1 MEDYVLLFASS
12 SSTTAWTALAI
23 LVPLVIFVGRRL
35 WTSSRD
41 DDRDIP
47 RAPGAIP
54 VIGHALLYKHDPPGF
69 LNKACEQV
77 GPIFRINLAGKHMI
91 LIGRDCA
98 ALRQVATSTESIC
111 SARDAVAAIGFEE
124 TLGYRNVHVGT
135 DIHKQILKG
144 VLFEPT
150 KYKAEIPKLYQAVER
165 AFGTELSLFQDDGDV
180 INVPD
185 FLQLVRRVIMRA
197 TVERL
202 LGLTFLEHGG
212 PQFVTDF
219 SEFQDALEDATA
231 KAAVLPRWIALPA
244 CLWPVKKRRLMLQT
258 KIVAILKRVFQDK
271 ESVLGLW
278 LETVKED
285 QSVEEIAEL
294 IVGLLFAAHKNPAIG
309 AAQAFLFLKERATP
323 EDRTQC
329 QAETK
334 RMAESPTANT
344 LESCHRLK
352 RVCLETLRLT
362 AHSIGAVRTARKD
375 FLLDQTKYVVKMGET
390 IGLSHIAQSLDES
403 AWKNATQF
411 DTTLHEDA
419 LYQDPYKFTT
429 FSHGIHKCPGQLLA
443 TSNMIITLAV
453 LMAKYD
459 VTVSINLPPVSFE
472 RATLAQREGPV
483 PVSMELKTAITT
495 FGRAPAVATMTRS

>member
-1 MEDYVLLFASS
+1 MEDNALPFASYS
-12 SSTTAWTALAI
+12 PATVWTTIAVF
-23 LVPLVIFVGRRL
+23 VPLLIFVGRRL
-35 WTSSRD
+35 WTSSSD
-41 DDRDIP
+41 DDRGIP
-47 RAPGAIP
+47 TAPGAIP

-69 LNKACEQV
+69 LNKTCEQV

-91 LIGRDCA
+91 LIGRDCP
-98 ALRQVATSTESIC
+98 ALRQVTNSTESIC
-111 SARDAVAAIGFEE
+111 SARDAVAAFGFEE
-124 TLGYRNVHVGT
+124 ILGYQNVHVGT

-144 VLFEPT
+144 VLFEPS

-165 AFGTELSLFQDDGDV
+165 AFDAELSLFQEDGNV
-180 INVPD
+180 IYAPD
-185 FLQLVRRVIMRA
+185 FLQLVRRVVMRA

-202 LGLTFLEHGG
+202 VGSTFLEQGG

-219 SEFQDALEDATA
+219 SVFQDALEDATA

-244 CLWPVKKRRLMLQT
+244 CLWPVQRCRLTLQT
-258 KIVAILKRVFQDK
+258 KIVAILEHVFQHK

-278 LETVKED
+278 LEKVKED
-285 QSVEEIAEL
+285 QSVEDIAEL

-329 QAETK
+329 QAEAK
-334 RMAESPTANT
+334 RMAEYPTVDT

-362 AHSIGAVRTARKD
+362 AHSIGAVRLARKT
-375 FLLDQTKYVVKMGET
+375 FILDQTKYVVKRGET
-390 IGLSHIAQSLDES
+390 IGLAHITQSLDES
-403 AWKNATQF
+403 SWKNATQF
-411 DTTLHEDA
+411 DTSLHEDA
-419 LYQDPYKFTT
+419 LYKDPYKFTA
-429 FSHGIHKCPGQLLA
+429 FSHGIHKCPGQVLA
-443 TSNMIITLAV
+443 TSNMIITLTV

-459 VTVSINLPPVSFE
+459 VVTASSIPPVSFE

-483 PVSMELKTAITT
+483 SVSMQLKKADGT

>member
-1 MEDYVLLFASS
+1 MEDYVLPSAFASS
-12 SSTTAWTALAI
+12 SSTTTALAI
-23 LVPLVIFVGRRL
+23 LVPLVIFVIRRL
-35 WTSSRD
+35 WTGSSD
-41 DDRDIP
+41 DDSNIP
-47 RAPGAIP
+47 TAPGAIP

-69 LNKACEQV
+69 LNDACEQV

-91 LIGRDCA
+91 LIGRNCP

-135 DIHKQILKG
+135 DIHKQILKS
-144 VLFEPT
+144 VLFEPS

-165 AFGTELSLFQDDGDV
+165 AFDTELSLFQEDGDV

-202 LGLTFLEHGG
+202 VGSTFLEQGG

-231 KAAVLPRWIALPA
+231 KAAILPRWIALPA
-244 CLWPVKKRRLMLQT
+244 CLWKVRKRRLTLQT
-258 KIVAILKRVFQDK
+258 KIVAILKHVLQDK
-271 ESVLGLW
+271 ESILGLW
-278 LETVKED
+278 LEKVIED
-285 QSVEEIAEL
+285 QSPVEIAEL

-362 AHSIGAVRTARKD
+362 AHSIGAVRTARKN
-375 FLLDQTKYVVKMGET
+375 FILDQTKYVVKRGET
-390 IGLSHIAQSLDES
+390 ISLSHIAQSLDQS

-429 FSHGIHKCPGQLLA
+429 FSHGIHKCPGQVLA
-443 TSNMIITLAV
+443 ISDMMITLTV

-459 VTVSINLPPVSFE
+459 VTVSSLPPVSFE
-472 RATLAQREGPV
+472 RATLAQREGPA
-483 PVSMELKTAITT
+483 PASIQLKKANGT